1 LQWTDSELFMEID
14 FFVILGVI
22 FFSSLCRSTFGFGDA
37 MIAMPIL
44 AILTGIKT
52 ATPLVAL
59 IGTTIAISILIRHW
73 PQVNFRSA
81 WRLILS
87 SLVGIPVG
95 LLFLKNVNEDMVKFI
110 LAFFILFFSVFNLV
124 KPELYLKKERYVF
137 VFGFLAGIL
146 GGAYNTNGPPV
157 IIYGTLRKWNPANFR
172 ATLQGYFLP
181 TGGAI
186 LIGHAITGLWT
197 TTVIKY
203 YVFSLPIVF
212 MAILLGNYLNRKLR
226 RESFTK
232 YIYTILIM
240 LGIWLI
246 VNSLKI
252 T

>member
-1 LQWTDSELFMEID
+1 
-14 FFVILGVI
+14 
-22 FFSSLCRSTFGFGDA
+22 

-59 IGTTIAISILIRHW
+59 IGTTISISILVRYW
-73 PQVNFRSA
+73 SQVNFRSA

-87 SLVGIPVG
+87 SLVGIPIG
-95 LLFLKNVNEDMVKFI
+95 LLFLKNVNEDMVKLI
-110 LAFFILFFSVFNLV
+110 LAFFILFFSVYNLI
-124 KPELYLKKERYVF
+124 KPELYLRRERYGF

-181 TGGAI
+181 TGGSI
-186 LIGHAITGLWT
+186 LIGHAIAGLWT

-212 MAILLGNYLNRKLR
+212 MAIFFGNYLNRKFR

-232 YIYTILIM
+232 YIYSILIV
-240 LGIWLI
+240 LGILLMI
-246 VNSLKI
+246 DSAL
-252 T
+252 

>member
-1 LQWTDSELFMEID
+1 
-14 FFVILGVI
+14 
-22 FFSSLCRSTFGFGDA
+22 
-37 MIAMPIL
+37 
-44 AILTGIKT
+44 
-52 ATPLVAL
+52 
-59 IGTTIAISILIRHW
+59 
-73 PQVNFRSA
+73 
-81 WRLILS
+81 
-87 SLVGIPVG
+87 
-95 LLFLKNVNEDMVKFI
+95 VNEDIVKFI
-110 LAFFILFFSVFNLV
+110 LAFFILFFSVYNLV
-124 KPELYLKKERYVF
+124 KPELYLRRERYGF

-181 TGGAI
+181 TGGSI
-186 LIGHAITGLWT
+186 LIGHAIAGLWT

-212 MAILLGNYLNRKLR
+212 MAIFLGNYLNRKFR

-232 YIYTILIM
+232 YIYTLLII

-252 T
+252 A